1 MIHGDYYDTDVD
13 RAMRNKKIDYGKF
26 LKEQRK
32 KQKISQQALADAA
45 GVSQKAISFWEHGQR
60 KMWIEYAD
68 KVFAA
73 LGVSVVI
80 GKKGEAIAEV

>member
-1 MIHGDYYDTDVD
+1 M
-13 RAMRNKKIDYGKF
+13 DYGKF

-32 KQKISQQALADAA
+32 KQKISQQALGDAA
-45 GVSQKAISFWEHGQR
+45 GVSQKAISFWESGQR
-60 KMWIEYAD
+60 KRGIEYAD

-80 GKKGEAIAEV
+80 GKKGEKKI

>member
-1 MIHGDYYDTDVD
+1 M
-13 RAMRNKKIDYGKF
+13 DYGKF

-32 KQKISQQALADAA
+32 KQKISQQELADAA
-45 GVSQKAISFWEHGQR
+45 GVTQKTISFWEHGQR
-60 KMWIEYAD
+60 KMRIENAD

-80 GKKGEAIAEV
+80 GKKGENKI

>member
-1 MIHGDYYDTDVD
+1 M
-13 RAMRNKKIDYGKF
+13 DYGKF

-32 KQKISQQALADAA
+32 KQKISQQALADAV

-80 GKKGEAIAEV
+80 GKKGENKI

>member
-1 MIHGDYYDTDVD
+1 M
-13 RAMRNKKIDYGKF
+13 DYGKF
-26 LKEQRK
+26 LKEQRKK

-45 GVSQKAISFWEHGQR
+45 GVSQEAISFWESGQR
-60 KMWIEYAD
+60 KMGIEYAD

-80 GKKGEAIAEV
+80 GKKGEKKI